1 MKKHF
6 QGLDLYAIEELL
18 SSEERMI
25 RDTVRDFVDQEVLPV
40 IEIHHREGQFPVQ
53 LVPRMAALG
62 LLGSTLTGYGCAG
75 ISSVAYGLAMAE
87 LERGDSA
94 VRSFSSVQ
102 GSLVMYS
109 IYAFGSEAQK
119 ERWLPAMARGQAIGC
134 FGLTEPD
141 FGSNPADMRTR
152 AVRDGDSFILNGSK
166 MWITNG
172 HIADCALVW
181 ARAEEGIGG
190 FLVEKG
196 TPGFSSREIQ
206 GKFSFRASF
215 TSELSFEDCRIP
227 ASNRLPG
234 ALGLKAPLTSLNQA
248 RYSIAWGSIGAALAC
263 FHAALDYSK
272 ERVQFD
278 RPIAG
283 FQLIQEKL
291 VWMAAE
297 ITKAQLL
304 AYHLGRLKD
313 QQRLHHVQISLA
325 KMNNVNMALDTARM
339 AREILGAN
347 GISDEYPVIR
357 HMCNLESVKT
367 YEGTHQ
373 VHTLIIGHHLTGI
386 SAFQ

>member
-1 MKKHF
+1 MKKFEH
-6 QGLDLYAIEELL
+6 LDLYDLENLL
-18 SSEERMI
+18 SPEERMI
-25 RDTVRDFVDQEVLPV
+25 RDTVRDFVDREVLPV
-40 IEIHHREGQFPVQ
+40 IEQHHREGRFPMHI
-53 LVPRMAALG
+53 VPRMGELG
-62 LLGSTLTGYGCAG
+62 LFGSTLTGYGCAG
-75 ISSVAYGLAMAE
+75 INSVAYGLAMAE
-87 LERGDSA
+87 LERGDSG

-102 GSLVMYS
+102 GGLVMYP
-109 IYAFGSEAQK
+109 IYTFGTEEQK
-119 ERWLPAMARGQAIGC
+119 ERWLPRLARGEAVGC

-141 FGSNPADMRTR
+141 FGSNPAGMRTR
-152 AVRDGDSFILNGSK
+152 AARDGDSYVLNGAK

-172 HIADCALVW
+172 HIADVALVW
-181 ARAEEGIGG
+181 ARTEEGIQG

-196 TPGFSSREIQ
+196 TPGFSAREIK

-227 ASNRLPG
+227 ATNRLPG
-234 ALGLKAPLTSLNQA
+234 AKGLKAALQSLNQA

-263 FHAALDYSK
+263 FHAALEYSK

-291 VWMAAE
+291 VWMATE

-304 AYHLGRLKD
+304 AYQLGRLKD
-313 QQRLHHVQISLA
+313 QGRAEPVQISMA
-325 KMNNVNMALDTARM
+325 KMNNVAMALETARA

-373 VHTLIIGHHLTGI
+373 IHTLIIGQHLTGL

>member
-1 MKKHF
+1 MKRF
-6 QGLDLYAIEELL
+6 EGLDLYGIEALL
-18 SSEERMI
+18 STEERMI

-40 IEIHHREGQFPVQ
+40 IELHHREGSFPAQ

-62 LLGSTLTGYGCAG
+62 LFGSTLTGYGCAG
-75 ISSVAYGLAMAE
+75 INSVAYGLAMAE
-87 LERGDSA
+87 LERGDSG

-109 IYAFGSEAQK
+109 IYAFGSEEQK
-119 ERWLPAMARGQAIGC
+119 KRWLPAMARGEAIGC

-141 FGSNPADMRTR
+141 FGSNPAGMRTR
-152 AVRDGDSFILNGSK
+152 AVRDGDSYVLNGAK

-172 HIADCALVW
+172 HIADVALVW
-181 ARAEEGIGG
+181 ARTEEGIGG
-190 FLVEKG
+190 FLVEKE

-227 ASNRLPG
+227 ASSRLPD
-234 ALGLKAPLTSLNQA
+234 ARGLQAPLTSLNHA

-291 VWMAAE
+291 VRMASE

-313 QQRLHHVQISLA
+313 QGRLHHVQVSLA
-325 KMNNVNMALDTARM
+325 KMNNVDIALDTARM

-373 VHTLIIGHHLTGI
+373 IHTLIIGQHLTGI

>member
-1 MKKHF
+1 
-6 QGLDLYAIEELL
+6 
-18 SSEERMI
+18 
-25 RDTVRDFVDQEVLPV
+25 
-40 IEIHHREGQFPVQ
+40 
-53 LVPRMAALG
+53 
-62 LLGSTLTGYGCAG
+62 
-75 ISSVAYGLAMAE
+75 
-87 LERGDSA
+87 
-94 VRSFSSVQ
+94 
-102 GSLVMYS
+102 
-109 IYAFGSEAQK
+109 
-119 ERWLPAMARGQAIGC
+119 
-134 FGLTEPD
+134 
-141 FGSNPADMRTR
+141 
-152 AVRDGDSFILNGSK
+152 

-196 TPGFSSREIQ
+196 TPGFTSREIQ

-227 ASNRLPG
+227 ASNRLPE
-234 ALGLKAPLTSLNQA
+234 ARGLKAPLTSLNQA

-263 FHAALDYSK
+263 YHAALDYSK